1 MHSSKSKRIHK
12 IGEIIFAIVAVV
24 LLSSVAAPFAN
35 AQLPILGNEGLEL
48 PSVDNPMVTP
58 ENAQFAD
65 NPGMQVFLF
74 LVNRVLGLVLLF
86 LQGAAVAYIV
96 YIGTQMVLNV
106 DNKDMIK
113 EKRMSLLYAILGF
126 VVLSIGGDAIRVF
139 DPVLV
144 AQQNTDALFI
154 TDPNAG
160 FPGLIQNIINV
171 IKYVI
176 WAIAIVMLTI
186 MGYRMISNQ
195 ERDITKQ
202 KHHILW
208 IAIGL
213 FFIQIADLV
222 IKPFLPDTEN
232 KVEAGNQLLLNIANV
247 LMTLLA
253 PTAIVFFIL
262 AAYYYLS
269 AAGDEGKVKKAQQIF
284 IGTVIA
290 VIIAYSSYTIVAEAL
305 KYTTV

>member
-1 MHSSKSKRIHK
+1 MNFFKSKNR
-12 IGEIIFAIVAVV
+12 IGEIFFAIVVVV
-24 LLSSVAAPFAN
+24 LLSGIAAPFAN
-35 AQLPILGNEGLEL
+35 AQIPIIGNENLEL
-48 PSVDNPMVTP
+48 PSVESPTLDPAN
-58 ENAQFAD
+58 NQFAD
-65 NPGMQVFLF
+65 NPGMQILFF

-113 EKRMSLLYAILGF
+113 EKRMALLYAILGF
-126 VVLSIGGDAIRVF
+126 IVLSIGGEAIRIF
-139 DPVLV
+139 DPTQV
-144 AQQNTDALFI
+144 AQQGTDSLFI

-160 FPGLIQNIINV
+160 LPGLIKNIINI

-186 MGYRMISNQ
+186 MGYKMISNQ

-202 KHHILW
+202 RHHIFW

-222 IKPFLPDTEN
+222 IQPFLPETEN
-232 KVEAGNQLLLNIANV
+232 KVEAGNMLLVNIGNI
-247 LMTLLA
+247 LLTIMA
-253 PTAIVFFIL
+253 PTALFFIIL
-262 AAYYYLS
+262 GAYYYLS
-269 AAGDEGKVKKAQQIF
+269 AAGDEGKTKKGQQIL

-290 VIIAYSSYTIVAEAL
+290 VVIAYSSYTIVAEAL
-305 KYTTV
+305 KYANM

>member
-1 MHSSKSKRIHK
+1 MNFFKSKNR
-12 IGEIIFAIVAVV
+12 IGEIFFAIVVVV
-24 LLSSVAAPFAN
+24 LLSGIAAPFAN
-35 AQLPILGNEGLEL
+35 AQIPIIGNENLEL
-48 PSVDNPMVTP
+48 PSVESPTLDPAN
-58 ENAQFAD
+58 NQFAD
-65 NPGMQVFLF
+65 NPGMQILFF

-113 EKRMSLLYAILGF
+113 EKRMALLYAILGF
-126 VVLSIGGDAIRVF
+126 IVLSIGGEAIRIF
-139 DPVLV
+139 DPTQV
-144 AQQNTDALFI
+144 AQQGTDSLFI

-160 FPGLIQNIINV
+160 LPGLIKNIINI

-186 MGYRMISNQ
+186 MGYKMISNQ

-202 KHHILW
+202 RHHIFW

-222 IKPFLPDTEN
+222 VQPFLAETEN
-232 KVEAGNQLLLNIANV
+232 KVEAGNMLLVNIGNI
-247 LMTLLA
+247 LLTIMA
-253 PTAIVFFIL
+253 PTALFFIIL
-262 AAYYYLS
+262 GAYYFLS
-269 AAGDEGKVKKAQQIF
+269 AAGDEGKTKKGQQIL

-305 KYTTV
+305 KYANV